1 MSAAAASAM
10 AGRDPFAGR
19 IPISVITGFLGS
31 GKTTL
36 LKKLLRHPGMANAA
50 VIVNEFGEESIDHA
64 LLETS
69 SERMALLDNGCL
81 CCTVRTDLQETLRDI
96 LTKRMH
102 GEVIQFDRVFVET
115 TGLADPAPV
124 VQTLA
129 SDSLLAD
136 KFRLDCVVTLV
147 DAVNGIAQLD
157 TLTEPLKQAAIAD
170 RLLVSKTDIAS
181 PEQTAA
187 LRKRLAEI
195 NPQALVLEAVQGDV
209 DPADLIDVG
218 LTNRR
223 VDSDKLKRWIGPLA
237 QSEPSALTRAEA
249 VHTAGITSFCLWFDR
264 PLTWTAFET
273 CMNVLT
279 SLRGP
284 DLLRVKGL
292 LDIEGESGPVVVQGV
307 QHIFHPPARLQSW
320 NDDDRRSRLVF
331 ITRGIERSMVENL
344 FRVVGALR
352 HSGSAPPQGP
362 ETAIG

>member
-1 MSAAAASAM
+1 MASSDLTAGG
-10 AGRDPFAGR
+10 GRDPFAGR

-96 LTKRMH
+96 LTRRLH

-124 VQTLA
+124 VQTFA

-147 DAVNGIAQLD
+147 DAVNGLAQLD
-157 TLTEPLKQAAIAD
+157 TLNEPLKQAAIAD
-170 RLLVSKTDIAS
+170 RLLISKTDIAA
-181 PEQTAA
+181 PEQVAA
-187 LRKRLAEI
+187 LRARLTDI
-195 NPQALVLEAVQGDV
+195 NPQALLIEVVNGEV
-209 DPADLIDVG
+209 DPALLVDVG
-218 LTNRR
+218 LTTRN
-223 VDSDKLKRWIGPLA
+223 VSADKLSRWIGPLA
-237 QSEPSALTRAEA
+237 APAGAAASGLQQGSGHSS
-249 VHTAGITSFCLWFDR
+249 GITSFCLWFDR
-264 PLTWTAFET
+264 PFTWASFET
-273 CMNVLT
+273 CMTVLT

-292 LDIEGESGPVVVQGV
+292 VNVQGETGPVVVQGV
-307 QHIFHPPARLQSW
+307 QHIFHPPAKLQAWS
-320 NDDDRRSRLVF
+320 DEDRRSRIVF
-331 ITRGIERSMVENL
+331 ITRGIERETVENL
-344 FRVVGALR
+344 FRAVGAVGTMPA
-352 HSGSAPPQGP
+352 SS
-362 ETAIG
+362 

>member
-1 MSAAAASAM
+1 MGSSEAQAADS
-10 AGRDPFAGR
+10 GRDPFAGR

-36 LKKLLRHPGMANAA
+36 LKRLLRHPGMNNAA
-50 VIVNEFGEESIDHA
+50 VIVNEFGEEAIDHE

-96 LTKRMH
+96 LTKRLH
-102 GEVIQFDRVFVET
+102 GQVIQFDRVFVET

-147 DAVNGIAQLD
+147 DAVNALGQLD
-157 TLTEPLKQAAIAD
+157 TLSEPIKQAAIAD
-170 RLLVSKTDIAS
+170 RLLITKTDIAE
-181 PEQTAA
+181 PAQVAELHA
-187 LRKRLAEI
+187 RLAEI
-195 NPQALVLEAVQGDV
+195 NPQALILNVINGEI
-209 DPADLIDVG
+209 DPALLIDVG
-218 LTNRR
+218 LTDRR
-223 VDSDKLKRWIGPLA
+223 ASGDKLKRWIGPLA
-237 QSEPSALTRAEA
+237 APDATGGITGLGAKSG
-249 VHTAGITSFCLWFDR
+249 HTAGITSFCLWFER
-264 PLTWTAFET
+264 PFSWSSFET
-273 CMNVLT
+273 AMHVLT

-292 LDIEGESGPVVVQGV
+292 VNVEGESGPVVVQGV

-320 NDDDRRSRLVF
+320 SDDDRRSRLVF
-331 ITRGIERSMVENL
+331 ITRGIDREMVANL
-344 FRVVGALR
+344 FRAVGALGPA
-352 HSGSAPPQGP
+352 GSS
-362 ETAIG
+362 T

>member
-1 MSAAAASAM
+1 MSSDE
-10 AGRDPFAGR
+10 GRDPFAGR
-19 IPISVITGFLGS
+19 LPISVITGFLGS

-36 LKKLLRHPGMANAA
+36 LKNLLRHPGMANAA
-50 VIVNEFGEESIDHA
+50 VIVNEFGEESIDHQ

-81 CCTVRTDLQETLRDI
+81 CCTVRTDLQETLRDL

-147 DAVNGIAQLD
+147 DAVNGLGQLD
-157 TLTEPLKQAAIAD
+157 SLNEPIKQAAIAD
-170 RLLVSKTDIAS
+170 RLLITKTDIAS
-181 PEQTAA
+181 AEQSASVRA
-187 LRKRLAEI
+187 RLSEI
-195 NPQALVLEAVQGDV
+195 NPQAVILDVVQGAV
-209 DPADLIDVG
+209 DPVNLIDIG
-218 LTNRR
+218 LTSRR
-223 VDSDKLKRWIGPLA
+223 AAGETLKRWIGPLA
-237 QSEPSALTRAEA
+237 SPDPTEA
-249 VHTAGITSFCLWFDR
+249 SLLGKVQHSRGITSFCLCFEK
-264 PLTWTAFET
+264 PLTWSAFET

-292 LDIEGESGPVVVQGV
+292 LNVEGESGPVVVQGV
-307 QHIFHPPARLQSW
+307 QHIFHPAARLQSW
-320 NDDDRRSRLVF
+320 ADDDRRSRLVF
-331 ITRGIERSMVENL
+331 ITRGIERDMVENL
-344 FRVVGALR
+344 FRAVGALR
-352 HSGSAPPQGP
+352 P
-362 ETAIG
+362 ETRS